1 MLHSEEYIEQ
11 AYLFQALHERLP
23 ENIPIQSVLEQVRE
37 ETLSTTRLPLAVD
50 YLLAELRHSGTMAPA
65 MRQLNHYFAP
75 FQTYLIDESENDRGR
90 FDVRLAVEI
99 LRREA
104 EYRAKDFSRQGLFL
118 YQFETL
124 CRNRL
129 QYDPGLLAISEDPAY
144 DNDWKEWILVIRRQV
159 GIIDFSDMIYVR
171 SQHFI
176 NRQQEGG
183 GGPTQPAKPV
193 LFGVR
198 EGKIA
203 LANRQKDPLFLFA
216 ALQRQLDYPEIPQPK
231 PFDNAP
237 QKILQ
242 MSRRLEQLAQRLKLV
257 EEEQRSGIDLSRFY
271 GNDKDVPPL
280 D

>member
-1 MLHSEEYIEQ
+1 MLNSEEYIEQ
-11 AYLFQALHERLP
+11 AYLFQALLERLP

-99 LRREA
+99 LRHEA
-104 EYRAKDFSRQGLFL
+104 EYRARDFSRQGLFL
-118 YQFETL
+118 YQFESL

-129 QYDPGLLAISEDPAY
+129 QYDPGLLAISKDPAY

-159 GIIDFSDMIYVR
+159 GIIDFADMIYVR
-171 SQHFI
+171 SGHFI

-183 GGPTQPAKPV
+183 GGATDPTKPV

-216 ALQRQLDYPEIPQPK
+216 ALQRQLDYPKVPRPK
-231 PFDNAP
+231 PVDDSPRQIA
-237 QKILQ
+237 Q
-242 MSRRLEQLAQRLKLV
+242 MTRRLEQLAQRLKLV

-271 GNDKDVPPL
+271 GDGIDIPPL